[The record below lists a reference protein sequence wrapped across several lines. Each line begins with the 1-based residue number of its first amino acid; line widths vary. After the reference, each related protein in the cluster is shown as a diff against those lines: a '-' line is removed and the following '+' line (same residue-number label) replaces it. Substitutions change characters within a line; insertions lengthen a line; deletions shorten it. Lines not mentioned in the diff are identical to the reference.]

1 MNSLVICETL
11 PAPGR
16 GPAGLAWD
24 GVTLWNADYRDGRL
38 YALDSAGVAT
48 GRRLHC
54 PGNLSGLAWDGCA
67 LWQSLFDQEMIRC
80 VNPQTNDFDRAIL
93 LTGRG
98 WLSGVA
104 CDGRT
109 LWAVAQ
115 QHGQLLAVDLE
126 TGKVRS
132 SVAAPV
138 AVGDIDFR
146 DGALWAS
153 VAGPMRFDPLLGR
166 FEWETDEPRYA
177 ILQLDPADGRELA
190 RYPADALYTGLCWA
204 GDSLWLA
211 HAAGRLLRAELEG

>member
-1 MNSLVICETL
+1 MLTIRESF
-11 PAPGR
+11 PAPGT

-24 GVTLWNADYRDGRL
+24 GVTLWHADYRAGRI
-38 YALDSAGVAT
+38 YGLDPASGAA
-48 GRRLHC
+48 RRSLHC
-54 PGNLSGLAWDGCA
+54 PGNLSGLAWDGRA

-80 VNPQTNDFDRAIL
+80 VNPETHDFDRTIL
-93 LTGRG
+93 LTGQG

-109 LWAVAQ
+109 LWTVAQ
-115 QHGQLLAVDLE
+115 QRGQLLPIALE
-126 TGKVRS
+126 TGQVGLP
-132 SVAAPV
+132 VAAPV

-146 DGALWAS
+146 DGCLWAS
-153 VAGPMRFDPLLGR
+153 VAGPMRFDPLLRR

-177 ILQLDPADGRELA
+177 ILRLDPADGRELA

-211 HAAGRLLRAELEG
+211 HAAAGRLLRAELIR